1 LDETTGLWLINLLM
15 GIKRISA
22 YAAIYLFWG
31 GSYLAIR
38 YVVEVVPP
46 FFAAGLR
53 YTLAGLIL
61 IAFSVGIKRQPLP
74 DRHQIFNAITSG
86 IALLTISYGVVYW
99 AETRLSS
106 WIVAVIG
113 STIFLW
119 TYLGECL
126 VQFDRPRARML
137 LPLIAGL
144 SGMPLLLKATFDQ
157 GQVKSL
163 VAAIAVLLGSCLW
176 AATILTIKRIKL
188 PHSYIQTAALQM
200 SSSGITLFCIS
211 WLSGEMSRLP
221 SVQQMLSPRPLYGM
235 AYLVI
240 ASSVLAFTAFHWL
253 LVHESAALV
262 ASSAYVNPMVAMLL
276 GIVAVHERSSHV
288 QLLGAAIIVGSI
300 LLIWF
305 MQNRPEPRLS
315 NQMANVLEQVQ

>member
-1 LDETTGLWLINLLM
+1 M

-61 IAFSVGIKRQPLP
+61 IAFSMGIKRQPLP
-74 DRHQIFNAITSG
+74 DRHQIFNAITTG

-126 VQFDRPRARML
+126 VLHVDRPRAKML

-144 SGMPLLLKATFDQ
+144 SGMPLLLKTTFDQ

-176 AATILTIKRIKL
+176 AATILTIKQIKL
-188 PHSYIQTAALQM
+188 PRSYIQTAALQM
-200 SSSGITLFCIS
+200 TSSGLTLFCIS
-211 WLSGEMSRLP
+211 WFSGEISRLP
-221 SVQQMLSPRPLYGM
+221 SAQRMLSSKPLFAM

-276 GIVAVHERSSHV
+276 GIAAVHERSSPM
-288 QLLGAAIIVGSI
+288 QLLGAAIILGSI
-300 LLIWF
+300 VLIWF
-305 MQNRPEPRLS
+305 MQSRSEPRRS
-315 NQMANVLEQVQ
+315 KQVANVLREVQ

>member
-1 LDETTGLWLINLLM
+1 M
-15 GIKRISA
+15 GIKRIAA

-38 YVVEVVPP
+38 YVVEVIPP

-61 IAFSVGIKRQPLP
+61 TVFSMGIKRQPLP
-74 DRHQIFNAITSG
+74 DWHQTLNAIATG
-86 IALLTISYGVVYW
+86 IALLTFSYGVVYW

-126 VQFDRPRARML
+126 VLRVDRPRAKML
-137 LPLIAGL
+137 LPLITGL
-144 SGMPLLLKATFDQ
+144 CGMPLLLKATLDQ

-163 VAAIAVLLGSCLW
+163 IAAIAVLLGSCLW
-176 AATILTIKRIKL
+176 AATILTIKRIEL
-188 PHSYIQTAALQM
+188 PRSYIQTAALQM
-200 SSSGITLFCIS
+200 SSSGLTLFCIS

-221 SVQQMLSPRPLYGM
+221 SVQQMFSPRPLFGL

-253 LVHESAALV
+253 LAHESAALV
-262 ASSAYVNPMVAMLL
+262 ASSAYVNPIVAMLL
-276 GIVAVHERSSHV
+276 GIVIVHERSSHM
-288 QLLGAAIIVGSI
+288 QLLGAAIILGSI
-300 LLIWF
+300 VLIWF
-305 MQNRPEPRLS
+305 MQIRSEPRRS
-315 NQMANVLEQVQ
+315 NEMANVLEQVQ

>member
-1 LDETTGLWLINLLM
+1 M

-61 IAFSVGIKRQPLP
+61 IAFSMGIKRQPLP
-74 DRHQIFNAITSG
+74 DRHQIFNAITTG

-126 VQFDRPRARML
+126 VLHVDRPRAKML

-176 AATILTIKRIKL
+176 AATILTIKQIKL
-188 PHSYIQTAALQM
+188 PRSYIQTAALQM
-200 SSSGITLFCIS
+200 TSSGLTLFCIS
-211 WLSGEMSRLP
+211 WFSGEISRLP
-221 SVQQMLSPRPLYGM
+221 SAQRMLSSKPLFAM

-262 ASSAYVNPMVAMLL
+262 ASSAYVNPMVAILL
-276 GIVAVHERSSHV
+276 GIAAVHERSSPM
-288 QLLGAAIIVGSI
+288 QLLGAAIILGSI
-300 LLIWF
+300 VLIWF
-305 MQNRPEPRLS
+305 MQSRSEPRRS
-315 NQMANVLEQVQ
+315 KQVANVLREVQ